1 VVGDDGLSR
10 NGGKSRSCLFESG
23 RCLRRWIVAFGR
35 HRRYRTGVTCGDGG
49 DHNRAK
55 WGHAPTRP
63 PQVRPGRD
71 GFGGG
76 PWSSVS
82 SGFVR
87 QREQREARA
96 LAQERNVIAPP
107 KSDQHRINDRI
118 RSREVRL
125 IGPEGDQ
132 LGIKPVPEALRM
144 ARSLDLDLVEVA
156 PGANPPVCRIM
167 DYGKFR
173 YEEAQKA
180 KESRRRSTQVTVKEV
195 KFRPKIGK
203 GDFDTK
209 VRHLTSFLEDGHK
222 VKVTLQFRGREMA
235 HPELGA
241 KILDQVLESVG
252 PLAKVDNQAR
262 MEGRSMSMVLSPD
275 RKAHEAARKARQD
288 SEDSGAEPLAETSN
302 DTPGG
307 DNAQDED
314 Q

>member
-1 VVGDDGLSR
+1 MTVSVRRHLS
-10 NGGKSRSCLFESG
+10 F
-23 RCLRRWIVAFGR
+23 V
-35 HRRYRTGVTCGDGG
+35 
-49 DHNRAK
+49 
-55 WGHAPTRP
+55 P
-63 PQVRPGRD
+63 
-71 GFGGG
+71 
-76 PWSSVS
+76 

-87 QREQREARA
+87 SQEQREARA

-118 RSREVRL
+118 RAREVRL
-125 IGPEGDQ
+125 IGPDGDQ

-180 KESRRRSTQVTVKEV
+180 KESRRRSTQVSVKEV

-209 VRHLTSFLEDGHK
+209 VRHLTGFLEEGHK

-241 KILDQVLESVG
+241 RILDQVLEAVG

-275 RKAHEAARKARQD
+275 RKAHEAARKAQQD
-288 SEDSGAEPLAETSN
+288 NETAADKPATTN

-307 DNAQDED
+307 DDAQDED